1 MGGSYNRK
9 LWARAWL
16 ARHGIFTIGRFGGWS
31 YANSDACIHEA
42 MELAATLLGS
52 RPSRRRAGPFKAC
65 DAATMRRERNI

>member
-31 YANSDACIHEA
+31 YANSDGCIHEA
-42 MELAATLLGS
+42 VELADRL
-52 RPSRRRAGPFKAC
+52 RRS
-65 DAATMRRERNI
+65 